1 MAQQVK
7 AQSRAAELEW
17 LSKPIDFS
25 AFEPAQSPG
34 AAASPVTPVAA
45 APAVPDKDHLVP
57 EKEQLVRRRARPP
70 PTKASREDEEPFRR
84 EHDQLGEDLVILAKN
99 LKRNNQVFQDLLK
112 KDKDVLKETE
122 LGLTTNAGRFEK
134 EHGNLKQFRKTSW
147 RSTKSLIVM
156 MFLLFAAFIAMYLF
170 IKVTNK

>member
-7 AQSRAAELEW
+7 AQSQAAELEW

-25 AFEPAQSPG
+25 AFEPAKSPT
-34 AAASPVTPVAA
+34 AAPAPTIPAAA
-45 APAVPDKDHLVP
+45 APAVPERD
-57 EKEQLVRRRARPP
+57 QLVRRRAGPP
-70 PTKASREDEEPFRR
+70 PSKASHEDEEPFRR

-99 LKRNNQVFQDLLK
+99 LKRNNQVFQNLLK

-170 IKVTNK
+170 IKVTSK